1 MADNPYPSGLYSPET
16 LFEPENIDT
25 NPGDDPSWISGPVW
39 DMSTQWGPID
49 AVIGGTQYVREHSDV
64 LLPIEAREE
73 EAAYRRRVFHAVM
86 SPYTTRVAEQC
97 ASLILRKAI
106 NLTSRSEDAE
116 VDPYWEDFKMNVDG
130 LGTDLDTF
138 ARRIIISS
146 VLYGHAACIVD
157 FPSTQAAPNLQ
168 VERDLG
174 HRPYLVHID
183 ARQILGWRKDI
194 SSPIAPVSQIRINE
208 LVSEAVGEFGD
219 KVIRQ
224 VRVLEPGKWRVYRQ
238 KTDGGNGRSD
248 ASGWV
253 LWKEGTTSLDE
264 IPISITYSNKV
275 SELISK
281 PPLLPIANLNILHTQ
296 RQADLCHCLHV
307 SAMPILVMQG
317 FQDEDSEIGLSANTA
332 ILLPPD
338 GNAFYVEP
346 ASSSFQ
352 SQSAFI
358 TQLEQQ
364 MSNLGLS
371 TLFSQKMGAETA
383 ASKELSRTDSDSL
396 LSVVS
401 KNLEAALQLAFDM
414 AGEYVGM
421 ESPLVQ
427 ISRDFDLQQLDGPQI
442 QSYMQLWMN
451 GAITQE
457 TFLQMLKEGEIL
469 PSIEVDEEVELT
481 QQEKESNMAMVPGSD
496 TREDVEEDEKDVA
509 NDEIRKGLEGQLRS
523 SIDKGKAAVT

>member
-1 MADNPYPSGLYSPET
+1 MVDNPYPSGLYRPET
-16 LFEPENIDT
+16 LYEPENVNT

-39 DMSTQWGPID
+39 DMSKQWGPID
-49 AVIGGTQYVREHSDV
+49 AVIGGTQYLREHAIE

-73 EAAYRRRVFHAVM
+73 QEAWQRRVYHAVM
-86 SPYTTRVAEQC
+86 SPFTTRVAEQC

-106 NLTSRSEDAE
+106 NLTSRTEDGE
-116 VDPYWEDFKMNVDG
+116 VDPYWLDLKENVDG
-130 LGTDLDTF
+130 LGTDIDTF

-146 VLYGHAACIVD
+146 VLYGHSACIVD
-157 FPSTQAAPNLQ
+157 YPSTEVAPNLA
-168 VERDLG
+168 VERELG
-174 HRPYLVHID
+174 HRPYFVHID
-183 ARQILGWRKDI
+183 ARQILGWRKDVG
-194 SSPIAPVSQIRINE
+194 SPIAPITQIRINE

-238 KTDGGNGRSD
+238 KTDGGNGGSD

-253 LWKEGTTSLDE
+253 LWGEGTTSLNE
-264 IPISITYSNKV
+264 IPIAVTYSNKV

-296 RQADLCHCLHV
+296 RQADLCHSLHV
-307 SAMPILVMQG
+307 AALPIIVLQG

-338 GNAFYVEP
+338 GKAYYVEP
-346 ASSSFQ
+346 ASSAFQ
-352 SQSAFI
+352 AQQSFI

-364 MSNLGLS
+364 MSSLGLS
-371 TLFSQKMGAETA
+371 TLFAQKMGAETA
-383 ASKELSRTDSDSL
+383 ESKRLSRTDSDSL

-401 KNLEAALQLAFDM
+401 KNLEAALQLAFDR
-414 AGEYVGM
+414 AAEYVGM

-427 ISRDFDLQQLDGPQI
+427 ISRDFDLQQLDGPQV
-442 QSYMQLWMN
+442 QSYLQLWMN

-457 TFLQMLKEGEIL
+457 TFLQMLKEGEVL
-469 PSIEVDEEVELT
+469 PAIEVDEEVELT
-481 QQEKESNMAMVPGSD
+481 QQEKESNMALVPGAD

-509 NDEIRKGLEGQLRS
+509 NDEIRKALEGRLRS
-523 SIDKGKAAVT
+523 SIAKGEAA